1 MAPDAAHCRADAF
14 LRRSCAHL
22 ARVVITSLLVYACA
36 GPVTEPLPECPDED
50 ELATLSVHVAAFDGV
65 RALLAGVPMREE
77 AVAFAAFAP
86 ALPVGPS
93 RLAVGEA
100 CARGRPLEALCV
112 GATCWQVACTA
123 TGWEAALASAEED
136 VLDGSTLT
144 WEGRL
149 RWLASARLSGEDGT
163 DWSAA
168 QQGVLTD
175 GILTVGESWEGL
187 RPGHVV
193 ELRATWPPRGGAT
206 GALRFDGE
214 DVAWIDGHA
223 LMPVRSGACR

>member
-1 MAPDAAHCRADAF
+1 MIIA
-14 LRRSCAHL
+14 
-22 ARVVITSLLVYACA
+22 SLLLYACA
-36 GPVTEPLPECPDED
+36 GPVTGPFPDCPDED
-50 ELATLSVHVAAFDGV
+50 ELATLSAHVTALDGV
-65 RALLAGVPMREE
+65 RALLAGVPSREE

-86 ALPVGPS
+86 TAPVGPS
-93 RLAVGEA
+93 RLAVGDA

-112 GATCWQVACTA
+112 GATCWQVTCTG
-123 TGWEAALASAEED
+123 TGWEAELSSAAGASLERS
-136 VLDGSTLT
+136 VLRWD
-144 WEGRL
+144 GRL
-149 RWLASARLSGEDGT
+149 RWLAAAQLAGEDGT

-168 QQGVLTD
+168 QQGVLAD

-206 GALRFDGE
+206 GALRFDDE

-223 LMPVRSGACR
+223 LTPVRSGACR